1 MFRLV
6 IIMCAA
12 TLFLLAAAAQARA
25 TWSIILINTR
35 TGEVALGS
43 ATCLTNFDLQA
54 NTPVLITGVGGATAQ
69 SFVDAGG
76 YNRTFIRDRLA
87 AGWSPAAILAALPA
101 FDTGHQTRQ
110 YGLCDTHEN
119 GRCGTFTGTGAGAW
133 AGGRT
138 GRILASGHLGADIV
152 YAIQGNVLTGEPV
165 VAAAEAAVINTPG
178 DLACRLMAA
187 MEAARAM
194 GGDGRCS
201 CSSGAPTACGAP
213 PPSFAK
219 SAHIAY
225 MLIARTGDRDGCNQ
239 VYRMQTTPVRLIA
252 ADLNADGFPELIG
265 VNSASS
271 SFSLLSNISTA
282 PGQGAFAA
290 PVHGAGFTAPRDVF
304 VRDVTGNGAPDLLI
318 AVQALNRVSVLPG
331 LTDANGQ
338 PTGQF
343 GAAVHLAAGAGTYG
357 VVAADFDGDGHADIA
372 ACNFND
378 DTLTVFRGLGG
389 GAFAPGVH
397 LAVLDG
403 PVTIAAADLD
413 GDGDADLVLGGAF
426 AEGVQIVR
434 NVSPPGGPPA
444 LIAEPPLVGSGS
456 NVGQVVI
463 GDLDGDGAPDIA
475 CASGGTGALI
485 IFLNSTNFAAQSIAF
500 GPVPGGV
507 GIGDADGD
515 GFADLVGLTRQ
526 TTASRLGVFRGLGG
540 GAFAPSPLLVALPNT
555 PGRLDLAD
563 VDGDG
568 DLDAVVPI
576 QGSNFGMVV
585 PNVGG
590 QLIYNNGVG
599 CAAGDYFMSFNV
611 ANQSAAAPDP
621 VLQLQ
626 AQYDA
631 WRAALVGRPDAEQ
644 SSATIS
650 TPRAPLGAAGPCV
663 QTLTIRLRDW
673 QGQSVPAIPGTVIV
687 AHAPGSAGRAQI
699 APPVHDADGTISIEI
714 LSPWPGGAQGADR
727 FAVRIEP
734 VGQPSPTNRAV
745 TLMPFAALA
754 RIPHADFDLD
764 GQRTVA
770 DVFAFLA
777 AWFAGGQVA
786 DYDGSGTPDVTDIF
800 VFLGAWFA
808 AAP

>member
-1 MFRLV
+1 MLAR
-6 IIMCAA
+6 CAA
-12 TLFLLAAAAQARA
+12 AAACLLAAAGQARA

-76 YNRTFIRDRLA
+76 FNRTFIRDRLA

-110 YGLCDTHEN
+110 YGLCDTREN
-119 GRCGTFTGTGAGAW
+119 GRCATFTGTGAGAW

-138 GRILASGHLGADIV
+138 GRAVAAGHLGADVV

-178 DLACRLMAA
+178 DLAAKLMAS

-201 CSSGAPTACGAP
+201 CPSGAPTACGAP
-213 PPSFAK
+213 PPGFTK

-239 VYRMQTTPVRLIA
+239 IYRMQTTPVRLIA
-252 ADLNADGFPELIG
+252 ADLNGDGFPELLG
-265 VNSASS
+265 PNSASQS
-271 SFSLLSNISTA
+271 ITLLQNISTG

-290 PVHGAGFTAPRDVF
+290 PVHITGFSAPRDVH
-304 VRDVTGNGAPDLLI
+304 VRDVTGNGAPDVLI
-318 AVQALNRVSVLPG
+318 AVQGLNRVSILPG
-331 LTDANGQ
+331 QTDANGA

-343 GAAVHLAAGAGTYG
+343 GAPVHLAAGAGTYG
-357 VVAADFDGDGHADIA
+357 VVAEDFDGDGIVDIA
-372 ACNFND
+372 ACNFTD
-378 DTLTVFRGLGG
+378 DTLTIFRGLGG
-389 GAFAPGVH
+389 GAFAPGVQ

-444 LIAEPPLVGSGS
+444 FAPEAPLAASGS
-456 NVGQVVI
+456 SIAQVVI
-463 GDLDGDGAPDIA
+463 GDADGDGAPDIA
-475 CASGGTGALI
+475 CAAGGSGALI
-485 IFLNSTNFAAQSIAF
+485 VFRNGTGFVAQPIAF
-500 GPVPGGV
+500 GPAPAGV
-507 GIGDADGD
+507 AIADVDGD
-515 GFADLVGLTRQ
+515 GVADLVGLTRQ

-540 GAFAPSPLLVALPNT
+540 GAFASPAVLVALPNT

-568 DLDAVVPI
+568 DPDAVVPI
-576 QGSNFGMVV
+576 QGSNYGVVV

-599 CAAGDYFMSFNV
+599 CATGDYYMSFNI
-611 ANQSAAAPDP
+611 ANQGAAAPDP

-631 WRAALVGRPDAEQ
+631 WRAALAGKPDAER
-644 SSATIS
+644 SSAEFS
-650 TPRAPLGAAGPCV
+650 RPRAPQGAAGPCV
-663 QTLTIRLRDW
+663 QTLTVRLRDW
-673 QGQSVPAIPGTVIV
+673 QGQDVAATPGTLSVS
-687 AHAPGSAGRAQI
+687 HAPGSAGRAQI
-699 APPVHDADGTISIEI
+699 GPPVLDPDGTVRVEI
-714 LSPWPGGAQGADR
+714 LSPWPGAGDAGEDR

-734 VGQPSPTNRAV
+734 VGAATPTNRAV
-745 TLMPFAALA
+745 TLMPFTGLA
-754 RIPHADFDLD
+754 RVPHADFDLD
-764 GQRTVA
+764 GQRTVQ
-770 DVFAFLA
+770 DIFAFLA
-777 AWFAGGQVA
+777 AWFAGSDGA
-786 DYDGSGTPDVTDIF
+786 DYDNSGSADVADIF
-800 VFLGAWFA
+800 QFLSVWFA
-808 AAP
+808 AA